1 MLIKILVL
9 AFLYQP
15 VFAQDADRDRLTK
28 NVLSIESALESY
40 LLSQDVSEFYNRDYL
55 NEEGDLSLES
65 QVNDRNPYQYMSC
78 DSYNAEHEAE
88 MPAPEMPSQ
97 GIISVQEGICPDV
110 QEEIN
115 YPYYNDFPTG
125 SLFQY
130 ETEDEYDIRGGG
142 IPHVPFPLPM

>member
-15 VFAQDADRDRLTK
+15 VFAQDADRDRDTLTEK
-28 NVLSIESALESY
+28 VLSIESALEFY
-40 LLSQDVSEFYNRDYL
+40 LLSQDISDFYNRDYL
-55 NEEGDLSLES
+55 NDEGRLSLES
-65 QVNDRNPYQYMSC
+65 QVNDRNPYQHMSC

-88 MPAPEMPSQ
+88 LRSQ
-97 GIISVQEGICPDV
+97 GIVSVQQGTCPDV
-110 QEEIN
+110 QEEGN
-115 YPYYNDFPTG
+115 YPYYNDLPTG

-130 ETEDEYDIRGGG
+130 ETEDRYDIRGGG